1 MNNER
6 IKKLNSFAFPLLAQ
20 SIMGYFIGFTDQAI
34 VARISTPALGAVGV
48 VSSFLEMMAGLI
60 GAITLIF
67 NIRGSKKIGAK
78 DDEGLEN
85 EFYSSLLLSLIL
97 GVTFMILFIVGRT
110 WLFRSVYALSGQIY
124 NQAIIYS
131 NSMSMYVLIQLF
143 LFAFGTYFKI
153 HNNTKWILLGSTTS
167 AIVNLVLDYIFVL
180 GKFGMPKLGINAAG
194 ISTVLAML
202 INLMIYVIVLRKQIS
217 IEFLN
222 VRKYLKNAVIQLKE
236 SLPLIGQEIF
246 DGAIFVVAVNAIILR
261 IGTVEYA
268 GYIIINTLMG
278 FLNISKYMYGSAT
291 LTLVGISY
299 GEKSK
304 KDLEVYPKIS
314 IKIITSIY
322 VVSGIVFILARNY
335 LPAIISDDIHTQQ
348 IVSLFLTYF
357 IIANSVSLF
366 TNTYMNAL
374 QALGLNVF
382 VLYSTAIINIFI
394 LLLMIVFTMIF
405 NMSLYGI
412 ALCVFLNNILM
423 GIAYYKKYSKQI
435 AKDKELVC
443 K

>member
-20 SIMGYFIGFTDQAI
+20 SIMSYFIGLTDQAI

-48 VSSFLEMMAGLI
+48 VSSFLGMIAGLI
-60 GAITLIF
+60 GAITIIF
-67 NIRGSKKIGAK
+67 NIRGGKKFGAK
-78 DDEGLEN
+78 DDEGLKN
-85 EFYSSLLLSLIL
+85 EFYSSLLLSFIL
-97 GVTFMILFIVGRT
+97 GVTFMILFIIGRT

-131 NSMSMYVLIQLF
+131 NSMSTYVLIQLF

-153 HNNTKWILLGSTTS
+153 HNNTKWILFGSTTS
-167 AIVNLVLDYIFVL
+167 AIVNLFLDYIFVL
-180 GKFGMPKLGINAAG
+180 GKFGMPKLGVNAAG
-194 ISTVLAML
+194 ISTVVSML
-202 INLMIYVIVLRKQIS
+202 INLTIYAIVLGEQLS

-222 VRKYLKNAVIQLKE
+222 LRKYFKNAVIQLKE

-246 DGAIFVVAVNAIILR
+246 DGFIFVIAVNAIILR

-268 GYIIINTLMG
+268 GYIIINILLG

-299 GEKSK
+299 GEKNK

-322 VVSGIVFILARNY
+322 VVLGIVFILAKNY
-335 LPAIISDDIHTQQ
+335 LPAIVTDDINTHQ
-348 IVSLFLTYF
+348 IVSLFLAYF
-357 IIANSVSLF
+357 IIANSVSPF

-374 QALGLNVF
+374 QALGLNIF
-382 VLYSTAIINIFI
+382 VLYSTAIIN
-394 LLLMIVFTMIF
+394 LL
-405 NMSLYGI
+405 
-412 ALCVFLNNILM
+412 C
-423 GIAYYKKYSKQI
+423 
-435 AKDKELVC
+435 
-443 K
+443 